1 MTPIRRHA
9 SRTGHARE
17 DDMKNFLV
25 VGVGPHARRTH
36 LPALAAGQAAGL
48 VGTMCGVDLLGATDV
63 LVPYDADD
71 GPRSLPVTL
80 IEPFD
85 SRLQALPDR
94 VRRALDTVVER
105 RSIHAVVVS
114 TEPAYHMVYTR
125 WALERGLSVLLDK
138 PLSVHADAS
147 TDPRQA
153 GAILTDFDDIMECY
167 HQARHKFPQLMVT
180 VQSQRRYHPAFWRI
194 RECIAEIA
202 AETSCPVTSIQS
214 FHSDGQWRMP
224 DEMID
229 LSYHG
234 FDRGYGKAAH
244 SGFHFFDIV
253 PWLLAAGETS
263 GKELDAV
270 AVHAHITRPG
280 DLLAQM
286 GVRDYER
293 LFPAFAARNRYTEP
307 ELRSATRLFGE
318 VDAFISMAY
327 QSRGRT
333 MTLGSIN
340 LVHNGFS
347 QRGSLTPAHA
357 SLYKGNGRVRH
368 ETHIIEQGPFQAI
381 HLHSLQT
388 LNDGAPSADPHAPG
402 NERHVELHVFRNR
415 TFRPDWVKYA
425 GFDFGTLAATSESE
439 VALPTQESSRRRAT
453 WEFLEYLDGRRTREG
468 MSSELTG
475 HRRGATLMAGAYLS
489 MAQQWTGA
497 SPVATLDF
505 RAAPEPASAPAQ
517 GRMEAVL

>member
-1 MTPIRRHA
+1 
-9 SRTGHARE
+9 
-17 DDMKNFLV
+17 MKNFLV

-36 LPALAAGQAAGL
+36 LPALAAGQASGL

-94 VRRALDTVVER
+94 VRHALDTVVER

-167 HQARHKFPQLMVT
+167 RQTRHTFPQLMVT

-194 RECIAEIA
+194 RECIAEVA

-234 FDRGYGKAAH
+234 FDRGTARPPTAASTSSTSCRGFWPPARRAAKNSTPSQSMPTSPGQATSWPRWESATTNGSSLPSRHAIRTPSPNYDRRHGCSGK
-244 SGFHFFDIV
+244 STPSY
-253 PWLLAAGETS
+253 PWPTRAAG
-263 GKELDAV
+263 
-270 AVHAHITRPG
+270 
-280 DLLAQM
+280 
-286 GVRDYER
+286 
-293 LFPAFAARNRYTEP
+293 
-307 ELRSATRLFGE
+307 
-318 VDAFISMAY
+318 
-327 QSRGRT
+327 
-333 MTLGSIN
+333 
-340 LVHNGFS
+340 
-347 QRGSLTPAHA
+347 
-357 SLYKGNGRVRH
+357 
-368 ETHIIEQGPFQAI
+368 
-381 HLHSLQT
+381 
-388 LNDGAPSADPHAPG
+388 AP
-402 NERHVELHVFRNR
+402 
-415 TFRPDWVKYA
+415 
-425 GFDFGTLAATSESE
+425 
-439 VALPTQESSRRRAT
+439 
-453 WEFLEYLDGRRTREG
+453 
-468 MSSELTG
+468 
-475 HRRGATLMAGAYLS
+475 
-489 MAQQWTGA
+489 
-497 SPVATLDF
+497 
-505 RAAPEPASAPAQ
+505 
-517 GRMEAVL
+517 